1 MNDIKIWVQSH
12 FLKLNDDKTK
22 LLLVHSKYRQIPPLL
37 PFVVGNEMIM
47 PTECARN
54 IGVLFDH
61 NLTRDRQ
68 ITSVCKSAFFT

>member
-1 MNDIKIWVQSH
+1 MQSH
-12 FLKLNDDKTK
+12 LLKLNDDKTE
-22 LLLVHSKYRQIPPLL
+22 LIRDHCKYRQMPPLL
-37 PFVVGNEMIM
+37 PVVGNEMIM